1 MQDKT
6 LSLGARYTTRALSR
20 TDFDAVL
27 AVMNAHER
35 TIENHPL
42 TTAEQLEKE
51 WNDPEYDFNT
61 TQAVFTPDDE
71 LIAFVSLGI
80 PKQTPVRPFVEVF
93 FRLEEVDDSVV
104 AALLA
109 WAEQTSNRVFDE
121 VPEDARVTL
130 VAGAESSE
138 ARYKAC
144 LEAAGYRPTGQAWH
158 KMLIEMESK
167 PEALTWPPDVQV
179 ITAAGYDDL
188 RAIFEAQVDSFQDHR
203 GYIETDRDTDFKRW
217 LYYNVEDEKIYDPS
231 LWFLALVDGQIAAV
245 NLARPYNI
253 SEPDEGYV
261 HILGTRRE
269 YRGRGIAKALLVH
282 SFREFWERGK
292 RKVSLYVDGS
302 SKTGAD
308 KLYVRAGMHVARI
321 YETYEKMLRDGV
333 ELSVQ

>member
-1 MQDKT
+1 MQDQT
-6 LSLGARYTTRALSR
+6 LLLGTRYTTRSLHRADFEAAL
-20 TDFDAVL
+20 AL
-27 AVMNAHER
+27 INAHQS
-35 TIENHPL
+35 TIKNHPL

-51 WNDPEYDFNT
+51 WNDPEYDLDS
-61 TQAVFTPDDE
+61 TQAVFDADGE
-71 LIAFVSLGI
+71 LIAFSALDT

-93 FRLEEVDDSVV
+93 LHPQKADDSLGQ
-104 AALLA
+104 ALLA
-109 WAEQTSNRVFDE
+109 WAEQTAHRVFDE

-130 VAGAESSE
+130 VAGAESTE
-138 ARYKAC
+138 TRYKAI
-144 LEAAGYRPTGQAWH
+144 LETAGYRAVGQAWH
-158 KMLIEMESK
+158 KMLIEMDAK
-167 PEALTWPPDVQV
+167 PESPVWSPDVELV
-179 ITAAGYDDL
+179 TAAGYDDL

-203 GYIETDRDTDFKRW
+203 GYVEGDRDAYYKRW
-217 LYYNVEDEKIYDPS
+217 LYYNVEDEKAYDPS
-231 LWFLALVDGQIAAV
+231 LWFLALVDGQIAGV
-245 NLARPYNI
+245 NLSRPCNT